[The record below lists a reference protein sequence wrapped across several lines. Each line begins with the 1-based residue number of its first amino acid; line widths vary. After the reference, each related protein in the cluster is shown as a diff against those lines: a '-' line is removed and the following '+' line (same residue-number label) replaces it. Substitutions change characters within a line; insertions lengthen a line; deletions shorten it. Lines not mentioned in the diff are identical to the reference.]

1 MAIFGDVGKFLG
13 LGTAKQTLRAGA
25 QGALRGA
32 ISGQPFMGAGLG
44 ALTAGTQQGQS
55 TAQTHPCLLYTSPS
69 PRDRQKSRMPSSA

>member
-55 TAQTHPCLLYTSPS
+55 TAVAVNETPNTPNTCLLYTSPS
-69 PRDRQKSRMPSSA
+69 PRDS